1 MQSKFLP
8 LLMALAFTACQPENP
23 PQQATPTPPPMAS
36 EAASSL
42 TPENTAQQGYLQP
55 TTELDYSDDSDKEY
69 IQNQTLLVNKFYP
82 IGWGKN
88 GEFAYVVEPADE
100 ACGCYFFDIYIQDK
114 SGENLWSWHYDS
126 SDEEEPLQANLANT
140 WAKNQDLF
148 TEKLKEYGIVE
159 QTAWTISPLEFDDN
173 GKHLAV
179 SSKIQEG
186 KHELFGFDAVKQA
199 DFFLKINNEEK
210 KLFTKKYDQYA
221 AVLSEKLVGILRH
234 PTDKRA
240 VIIAKTNN
248 NGYEGPP
255 TVLSLYLVGFEWD

>member
-1 MQSKFLP
+1 M
-8 LLMALAFTACQPENP
+8 
-23 PQQATPTPPPMAS
+23 
-36 EAASSL
+36 L
-42 TPENTAQQGYLQP
+42 T
-55 TTELDYSDDSDKEY
+55 
-69 IQNQTLLVNKFYP
+69 
-82 IGWGKN
+82 
-88 GEFAYVVEPADE
+88 
-100 ACGCYFFDIYIQDK
+100 
-114 SGENLWSWHYDS
+114 
-126 SDEEEPLQANLANT
+126 
-140 WAKNQDLF
+140 